1 MYGNDVHEALYEN
14 NEIHYPWV
22 RSSGPKVGSIWP
34 YCKTVLNLRKN
45 VYSHIHLLETKYT
58 VIHHV
63 YEHSST

>member
-34 YCKTVLNLRKN
+34 YCKTVLNLRKKC
-45 VYSHIHLLETKYT
+45 LLPYT
-58 VIHHV
+58 FVRN
-63 YEHSST
+63 